1 MSNAITNGSVNFERV
16 TQDGLQKVERLHD
29 EHSKDIDHENKTIAP
44 EDTALN
50 YHESLLDLD
59 KLLQEQFGDEL
70 DKKNEKLTEDFNNG
84 KISLSRF
91 QERKMTVDKWL
102 NHSGKNPKKAFTLA
116 VVYVGDEKQTQEKL
130 DALGFDYTVEK
141 LKGED
146 GKMHN
151 HFHLTD
157 PKQRQQWKKIWS
169 DTFRKLA
176 YAINRQ
182 NSGIKIFD
190 MVVHMDEAS
199 PHCHYK
205 ILNCGHTKS
214 KKASYNLTQSLSDF
228 NVSCGLKR
236 EYNKVTKKSPNK
248 RLSGKLTMK
257 TAGGI
262 FSRTAVDAFNMSL
275 KENGFNQRWKFQHK
289 GNAAKLTNGMSPKEF
304 KEYKSNLQA
313 AQDAY
318 KAVTGHEAV
327 HKDKTP
333 LSPLEMSRGFS
344 KASKDIEKQKKDN
357 EAKNAELAENEQK
370 LHEQIENDK
379 FNSAVRRMFVE
390 RLNQQRLTKLRQ
402 REKQHEQEIERTV
415 NGAKN
420 QLIDTLVENDP
431 EHVVDSRLLKPNEK
445 PWQVKTDLGR
455 QQHKRQSIKYLTD
468 AVKRSFEKVKE
479 QAKQVVNDF
488 VNDLYNNDTGRDNQN
503 INKRGSYML
512 VGTVGPSEHP
522 VNSKKEHALLND
534 PLWKLKKALLTVS
547 DEAIRKSRQS
557 LVTPKVKDD
566 DKLPGD

>member
-1 MSNAITNGSVNFERV
+1 MTNEVTNGSVRFDRV
-16 TQDGLQKVERLHD
+16 TQDELQKVERLHD

-50 YHESLLDLD
+50 YHKSLLDLD
-59 KLLQEQFGDEL
+59 KLLEEQFGEEL
-70 DKKNEKLTEDFNNG
+70 DKKNDKLTRDFNDG
-84 KISLSRF
+84 KISLARY
-91 QERKMTVDKWL
+91 QERKMTIDKWL
-102 NHSGKNPKKAFTLA
+102 NHSGKQPKKAFSLA
-116 VVYVGDEKQTQEKL
+116 VVYMGDEEQTQQKL
-130 DALGFDYTVEK
+130 DALGFDYTIEK
-141 LKGED
+141 LRGED
-146 GKMHN
+146 GNMHN

-157 PKQRQQWKKIWS
+157 PKQRQQWRKIWA
-169 DTFRKLA
+169 DAFREYA
-176 YAINRQ
+176 NAINKKA
-182 NSGIKIFD
+182 GIKIFD
-190 MVVHMDEAS
+190 MTVHMDEAS

-205 ILNCGHTKS
+205 ILNCGHS
-214 KKASYNLTQSLSDF
+214 KTGKASYNLTQSLSDF
-228 NVSCGLKR
+228 NVSCGRKR
-236 EYNKVTKKSPNK
+236 EYNKVTKKSPKK

-257 TAGGI
+257 TTRAVLDK
-262 FSRTAVDAFNMSL
+262 TAVSALNWSL
-275 KENGFNQRWKFQHK
+275 KKNGFSQQWKFEHK
-289 GNAAKLTNGMSPKEF
+289 GDKAKLTNQMSPKEF
-304 KEYKSNLQA
+304 KEYKANMKA

-318 KAVTGHEAV
+318 QAVTGQEAV

-344 KASKDIEKQKKDN
+344 KASKGIEKQKKDN
-357 EAKNAELAENEQK
+357 EVKEAELAENEQK
-370 LHEQIENDK
+370 LNEQVENDK

-390 RLNQQRLTKLRQ
+390 RLNQQRLTRLRQ

-503 INKRGSYML
+503 VNKRGSYML